1 MREVSVF
8 RLCGSVGSTEGL
20 STCDSPERSR
30 AFMVCVLGYLG
41 EGENESLFATD
52 SLESTIKYI
61 SEFSPSPNF
70 YFEKYLT
77 ICFFFLNEL

>member
-1 MREVSVF
+1 
-8 RLCGSVGSTEGL
+8 
-20 STCDSPERSR
+20 
-30 AFMVCVLGYLG
+30 MVCVLGYLG